1 MPSFLGSSFLSS
13 SIIKICICSLNT
25 VLFGR
30 LTCAFMY
37 QYTISRVFHFHYW
50 KPRVFI
56 SLLMPRISGS
66 ILHSRSPNPGD
77 YVSISNLT
85 NCTFL
90 YLHTIILICWLILRP
105 FLNVFTPFHQGF
117 IIQSLGFFIFMK
129 KKWKTSFFTT
139 RYQYLVSQVLYF
151 HLSL

>member
-37 QYTISRVFHFHYW
+37 QYPISRVFHFHYW

-90 YLHTIILICWLILRP
+90 Y
-105 FLNVFTPFHQGF
+105 
-117 IIQSLGFFIFMK
+117 FFDLLTNF
-129 KKWKTSFFTT
+129 TSFSQRF
-139 RYQYLVSQVLYF
+139 YSVSSGFYYPVSRILYF
-151 HLSL
+151 YEKEIENIVFYNTIPIPSFSGSLFPPISLA